1 LGPARSSYLQRLV
14 LALTILGLA
23 LYVMRATAASL
34 GNPVTALAHELLGPV
49 KGGITEVGRFV
60 SQKTYFLLSWRSLVR
75 ENEELRAE
83 VGRLRAEVA
92 ELTEYRLENERL
104 KRLLQ
109 YRDAAPGRGPLVVAR
124 VIARDPGNWFGTVT
138 IDRGSADAVRRNM
151 TVVTPDGLVGRVVA
165 VRAHTSDVLL
175 ITDPRSSVGGLIQE
189 TRIPG
194 VVEGLAGGFGLLRM
208 LYIAKDAPVEVGQT
222 VITSGLGGLFPKG
235 IPVGTV
241 AEVRPEGS
249 GLFQVVVVRP
259 FAQLNRLEEVAV
271 LLGTGQ

>member
-1 LGPARSSYLQRLV
+1 MGPARYSYLQRLV

-60 SQKTYFLLSWRSLVR
+60 SQKTYFLLSWRRLAR

-109 YRDAAPGRGPLVVAR
+109 YRDAGPGRGHLVVAR

-138 IDRGSADAVRRNM
+138 IDRGSADGVRRNM
-151 TVVTPDGLVGRVVA
+151 TVVTPDGLVGRVAV

-235 IPVGTV
+235 VPVGTV